1 MESAWIEEDFT
12 QSIDYIQGFAIC
24 NRVSFC
30 GGPMLKCS
38 SVCNVS
44 GVAVQMQF
52 GIPGAGISEVN
63 NCC

>member
-1 MESAWIEEDFT
+1 
-12 QSIDYIQGFAIC
+12 
-24 NRVSFC
+24 
-30 GGPMLKCS
+30 MLKYS

-52 GIPGAGISEVN
+52 GIPGAGICEVN